1 MITCR
6 AAKGELFMTKS
17 EIAAFIKIMKEIQE
31 DWTPEQVEEAYGN
44 LTLKEALDKR
54 MSKIKN
60 FYDFVEEVVQPDK
73 EKSDLWQG

>member
-1 MITCR
+1 
-6 AAKGELFMTKS
+6 MTKN
-17 EIAAFIKIMKEIQE
+17 EIDAFIKIMKEIHE

-73 EKSDLWQG
+73 EKSDLWQV